1 MSNAG
6 CRGAMCTYDGAST
19 AKPGKCTKTGGYI
32 SNAEIDSIIKTG
44 SVSKS
49 WYDATVDADFLV
61 YDCKKPLPHLAAT
74 GDANHDQQRSGSRT

>member
-1 MSNAG
+1 
-6 CRGAMCTYDGAST
+6 MCTYDGASA

-44 SVSKS
+44 SVAKS

-61 YDCKKPLPHLAAT
+61 YDCKKPLPHL
-74 GDANHDQQRSGSRT
+74 GSN